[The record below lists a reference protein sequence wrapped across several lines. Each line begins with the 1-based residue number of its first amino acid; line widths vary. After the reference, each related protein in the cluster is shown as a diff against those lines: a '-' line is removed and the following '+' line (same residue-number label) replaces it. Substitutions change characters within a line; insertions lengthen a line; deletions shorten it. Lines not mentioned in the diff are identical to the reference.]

1 MAPSTVLGA
10 SILEVVEKNESRV
23 LSQEGKREFYEGF
36 YKSVATDIEEIRES
50 QRRAYEESKNLTLA

>member
-10 SILEVVEKNESRV
+10 SILEVVETNQSRE
-23 LSQEGKREFYEGF
+23 LTQEGKREFYEGF
-36 YKSVATDIEEIRES
+36 YKNVATDIEEVRES